1 MRATPIATVL
11 LIVGGT
17 AFAQPANKAITGL
30 EACFQAARLVDSI
43 CSNATNGPV
52 QRLDCFQKG
61 QAAHLECLQHVLS
74 AGSAASE
81 TPTGTVSPATPA
93 GTVQSE
99 MPSAVSPGVPAGAAP
114 AGSVS
119 PEMPAETVFA
129 SEPNGTVSPATPPG
143 TVRSEMP
150 SAVSPGGPAGTAPAA
165 SVSPEMPAPTETVFA
180 NAPNGT
186 VSPATP
192 PGTVRSEMPS
202 AISPGGPAGTASTKL
217 PAGPVSREM
226 PAGTETVFANV
237 PNGTVSPATPPGT
250 VRPEVPSAV
259 SLGMPA
265 DTISTEL
272 LARSVSPEIPAGTEA
287 VSANEPNGIG
297 SPKSPAGSVLT
308 EMPTATA
315 SPDKPTAAVPPD
327 IPAKTVDVPTEPP
340 DTNWVVSQTTSPVDY
355 SPLITAAIRSTS
367 SEKDALNT
375 LTIRCRQLRT
385 ELLLRTEG
393 TWHISRA
400 SEVQVQ
406 YQIND
411 QSSDGLRWA
420 VSADGKYATYKDD
433 AVGLLRSLPD
443 GARLKIHVFDG
454 PGHDATF
461 QLTGLDAI
469 RKKIAVACKWAPA
482 ADKTS
487 SAKR

>member
-1 MRATPIATVL
+1 MMRATPIATVL
-11 LIVGGT
+11 SIVGGA
-17 AFAQPANKAITGL
+17 AFAQPANEAITGL

-61 QAAHLECLQHVLS
+61 QATHLECLQHVLS

-81 TPTGTVSPATPA
+81 TRTGTVSPATPA
-93 GTVQSE
+93 GTVRSE
-99 MPSAVSPGVPAGAAP
+99 MPSAVSPGVPAGTAP

-119 PEMPAETVFA
+119 PEMPAGTETVFA

-150 SAVSPGGPAGTAPAA
+150 SAVSPGVPAGTASTKLPAGP
-165 SVSPEMPAPTETVFA
+165 VSPEMPAGTETVFA

-192 PGTVRSEMPS
+192 PGTVRSE
-202 AISPGGPAGTASTKL
+202 
-217 PAGPVSREM
+217 
-226 PAGTETVFANV
+226 V
-237 PNGTVSPATPPGT
+237 PRAVSP
-250 VRPEVPSAV
+250 
-259 SLGMPA
+259 GMPA
-265 DTISTEL
+265 DTASTEL
-272 LARSVSPEIPAGTEA
+272 PARSVSPEMPAGTEA

-297 SPKSPAGSVLT
+297 SPKSPAGSVLA
-308 EMPTATA
+308 EMPTATV
-315 SPDKPTAAVPPD
+315 SPDNPTAAVPPD
-327 IPAKTVDVPTEPP
+327 MPAKTVDVPAEPP
-340 DTNWVVSQTTSPVDY
+340 GTNWVVSQTTSPVDY

-367 SEKDALNT
+367 SEKDASNT

-393 TWHISRA
+393 TWRISRA
-400 SEVQVQ
+400 SEVQVD
-406 YQIND
+406 YQINN
-411 QSSDGLRWA
+411 QSSVRLRWA
-420 VSADGKYATYKDD
+420 ASADGKYATYKDD

-443 GARLKIHVFDG
+443 GARLKINLFDGPG

-482 ADKTS
+482 ADKTL

>member
-99 MPSAVSPGVPAGAAP
+99 MPSAVAPGVAAGAAP

-165 SVSPEMPAPTETVFA
+165 SVSPEMPAGTETVFA
-180 NAPNGT
+180 NA
-186 VSPATP
+186 
-192 PGTVRSEMPS
+192 
-202 AISPGGPAGTASTKL
+202 
-217 PAGPVSREM
+217 
-226 PAGTETVFANV
+226 

-315 SPDKPTAAVPPD
+315 SPDKLTAAVPPD
-327 IPAKTVDVPTEPP
+327 IPTKTVDVPTEPP

>member
-1 MRATPIATVL
+1 
-11 LIVGGT
+11 
-17 AFAQPANKAITGL
+17 
-30 EACFQAARLVDSI
+30 
-43 CSNATNGPV
+43 
-52 QRLDCFQKG
+52 
-61 QAAHLECLQHVLS
+61 
-74 AGSAASE
+74 
-81 TPTGTVSPATPA
+81 
-93 GTVQSE
+93 
-99 MPSAVSPGVPAGAAP
+99 
-114 AGSVS
+114 
-119 PEMPAETVFA
+119 
-129 SEPNGTVSPATPPG
+129 
-143 TVRSEMP
+143 
-150 SAVSPGGPAGTAPAA
+150 
-165 SVSPEMPAPTETVFA
+165 
-180 NAPNGT
+180 
-186 VSPATP
+186 
-192 PGTVRSEMPS
+192 
-202 AISPGGPAGTASTKL
+202 
-217 PAGPVSREM
+217 
-226 PAGTETVFANV
+226 
-237 PNGTVSPATPPGT
+237 
-250 VRPEVPSAV
+250 
-259 SLGMPA
+259 MPA

-315 SPDKPTAAVPPD
+315 SPDKLTAAVPPD
-327 IPAKTVDVPTEPP
+327 IPTKTVDVPTEPP